1 MKKRSNK
8 INAEDA
14 LVIDAINAMKKSGRG
29 RIESDVEGSYRGIS
43 KDGDSPVQD
52 SDDL

>member
-1 MKKRSNK
+1 MKKRNNR

-29 RIESDVEGSYRGIS
+29 SIESDVEGSYRGVS
-43 KDGDSPVQD
+43 ENGDKPVQD
-52 SDDL
+52 ADDL